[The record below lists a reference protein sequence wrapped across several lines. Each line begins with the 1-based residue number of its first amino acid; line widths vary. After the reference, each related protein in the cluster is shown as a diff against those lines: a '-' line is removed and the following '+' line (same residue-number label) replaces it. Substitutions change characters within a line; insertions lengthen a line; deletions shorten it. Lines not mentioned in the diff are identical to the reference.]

1 MKLPPSSE
9 IVLAMLGAGKAL
21 TNKEIITE
29 TGLSPRTVRYALQ
42 KLKEARLITWEWNFE
57 DARQVRYR
65 RGDPAGEQMPMPGGR
80 TTRRGSLQGT

>member
-29 TGLSPRTVRYALQ
+29 
-42 KLKEARLITWEWNFE
+42 
-57 DARQVRYR
+57 
-65 RGDPAGEQMPMPGGR
+65 DPACRHGPSG
-80 TTRRGSLQGT
+80 TRFRN